1 MVGPHQ
7 ACEIRSVKDSFF
19 WACFINSPTT
29 TREIVTTV

>member
-19 WACFINSPTT
+19 LGLLLQLSDT
-29 TREIVTTV
+29 TRETVTTV